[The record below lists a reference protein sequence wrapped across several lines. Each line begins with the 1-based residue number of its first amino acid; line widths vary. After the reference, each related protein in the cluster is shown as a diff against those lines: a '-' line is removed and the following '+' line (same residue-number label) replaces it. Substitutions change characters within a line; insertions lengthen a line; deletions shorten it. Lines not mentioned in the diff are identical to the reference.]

1 MIYYINELKGKV
13 IIFIVYEIEVD
24 KLQQSFPV
32 KTNKTRMG
40 IEGN

>member
-24 KLQQSFPV
+24 KLQQSFLV